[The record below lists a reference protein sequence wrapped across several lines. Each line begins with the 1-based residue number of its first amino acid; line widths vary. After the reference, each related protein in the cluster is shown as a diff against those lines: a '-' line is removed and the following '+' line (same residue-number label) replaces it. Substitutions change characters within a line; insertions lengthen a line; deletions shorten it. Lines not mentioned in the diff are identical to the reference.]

1 MKKYLFFF
9 LIIFCPVFFVSQ
21 IFALSPEEAA
31 KQAEI
36 DALINKIAE
45 LGKQKNTLSSQI
57 VSMDSQIKLTTLKIS
72 QTEDQIVALTN
83 KISRLEVSLDSLA
96 VVLGKRIVETYKKGS
111 LDPFSLLFSSNKFSD
126 FVSRYKYLKVMQA
139 HDRQLLFSMEETK
152 TSYDDQKAEIEKL
165 KAKLES
171 QKTSLARQKKD
182 KENLLAVTKNDEK
195 NYQALLNKALAEI
208 ASLKR
213 FSQDNPGGI
222 LPPQQSPDG
231 WYYSQRDERW
241 ATKTIG
247 YSQET
252 ILDVG
257 CLISD
262 IAMVFTY
269 YGDKKTPADIAG
281 NTSYFFSQ
289 TAYILRPWP
298 TPSGKN
304 YVELSDM
311 GAVDGELSAGRPVIV
326 HLNLGGDGH
335 FIVLKKKEGD
345 DYIMHDP
352 WYGYDKKL
360 KDFYTLAAIDKRVVF
375 K

>member
-1 MKKYLFFF
+1 MKKYLLF
-9 LIIFCPVFFVSQ
+9 LIIFLCSLVFASR
-21 IFALSPEEAA
+21 IFAQTTVES

-57 VSMDSQIKLTTLKIS
+57 ISMDSQIKLTTLKIS
-72 QTEDQIVALTN
+72 QTEDQITTLTN

-111 LDPFSLLFSSNKFSD
+111 LDPFSLLFSSSKFSD

-165 KAKLES
+165 KATLES
-171 QKTSLARQKKD
+171 QKIVLARQKKD
-182 KENLLAVTKNDEK
+182 KENLLVVTKNDEK

-222 LPPQQSPDG
+222 LSPQQSPDG

-247 YSQET
+247 NSQET

-262 IAMVFTY
+262 IAMVFTF
-269 YGDKKTPADIAG
+269 YGDRKTPADIAG
-281 NTSYFFSQ
+281 NTSYFFSH

-298 TPSGKN
+298 SPSGKS

-311 GAVDGELSAGRPVIV
+311 GTVDGELSAGRPVIV

-352 WYGYDKKL
+352 WYGYDKKF
-360 KDFYTLAAIDKRVVF
+360 KDFYTVAAIDKRVVY